1 MIKRRL
7 LNLNGGK
14 RNTNGGI
21 RNMLKDAARQV
32 RAGTGG
38 LVRRVETDDGA
49 VEAGTGPTARRV
61 GGGAGG
67 RAGVITG
74 NWTAK
79 RRSIE
84 NGQ

>member
-14 RNTNGGI
+14 RNTNGGK
-21 RNMLKDAARQV
+21 RNILKDTARQV
-32 RAGTGG
+32 RMGTGG

-49 VEAGTGPTARRV
+49 VEAGTGPTARQV

-67 RAGVITG
+67 RAGVNTG

>member
-1 MIKRRL
+1 MIKRRF

-14 RNTNGGI
+14 RNTNGGK
-21 RNMLKDAARQV
+21 RNMLKDTAKQV
-32 RAGTGG
+32 RMGTGG

-61 GGGAGG
+61 RGGAGG
-67 RAGVITG
+67 RAGVNTG

>member
-1 MIKRRL
+1 MIKGRL
-7 LNLNGGK
+7 LNLNGGR
-14 RNTNGGI
+14 RNTNGGK
-21 RNMLKDAARQV
+21 RNILKDTARQV

-49 VEAGTGPTARRV
+49 VEAGTGPIARGV

-67 RAGVITG
+67 RAGVNTG
-74 NWTAK
+74 NWSAK
-79 RRSIE
+79 RRSME